1 MGTSG
6 SPQCRKRARFLMAD
20 FLSMGGEDDL
30 SGEEL
35 DALLIS
41 LVQGRDSME
50 SPCTASPESSDS
62 EATIPSNI
70 QPVRVAVTGFGSA
83 ALPSLQ
89 PKKRV
94 LPASDDHPPAFDEES
109 RKARKMARNRRAA
122 ANSRARKKEQL
133 DTLMDIVEQLERDK
147 AELQA
152 DKAKLQ
158 AENDELRRNLGS
170 TLKNE
175 TCDFHLDER
184 PISIRQPEVLPRTI
198 HSPLLEY
205 NQPFI
210 LMMILQ
216 YLALF
221 LALSMGAL
229 VCSSVNSASFDASTA
244 DVSVGSHA
252 RGESSGPK
260 TRPMRHDTC
269 TASSHG
275 TRMLRA

>member
-62 EATIPSNI
+62 EATVPSNI
-70 QPVRVAVTGFGSA
+70 QPGRVAVTGFGSA
-83 ALPSLQ
+83 PLPSLQ
-89 PKKRV
+89 PKKRF
-94 LPASDDHPPAFDEES
+94 LPASDEYPPAFDEES

-133 DTLMDIVEQLERDK
+133 DTLMEIVEQLERDK

-152 DKAKLQ
+152 DKARLQ

-170 TLKNE
+170 TLKSE
-175 TCDFHLDER
+175 TCDSHLDKR
-184 PISIRQPEVLPRTI
+184 PISIRQPAVGMLQPAVHSDDDLSVPRTL
-198 HSPLLEY
+198 P
-205 NQPFI
+205 
-210 LMMILQ
+210 
-216 YLALF
+216 
-221 LALSMGAL
+221 GA
-229 VCSSVNSASFDASTA
+229 VD
-244 DVSVGSHA
+244 G
-252 RGESSGPK
+252 R
-260 TRPMRHDTC
+260 
-269 TASSHG
+269 
-275 TRMLRA
+275 